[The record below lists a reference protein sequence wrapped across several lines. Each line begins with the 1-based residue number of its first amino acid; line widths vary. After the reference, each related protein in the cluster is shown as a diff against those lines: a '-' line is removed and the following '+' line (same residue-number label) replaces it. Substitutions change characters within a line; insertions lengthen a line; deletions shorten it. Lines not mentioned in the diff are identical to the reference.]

1 MAKHHLDR
9 CVDVPSFTWCNV
21 CIHIMDELSL
31 VINCLCFFFLFSL
44 LTTKCIIILCL
55 FTVCFCLFTVCLG
68 LTVNCPL
75 FVYCLLL
82 FVYCLLGF
90 GMTTRPKRHKVVDCN
105 SKTYLG
111 MVYN

>member
-9 CVDVPSFTWCNV
+9 CVDVPSSTWCNV

-31 VINCLCFFFLFSL
+31 VIDCLCFFFLFSL
-44 LTTKCIIILCL
+44 LTTK
-55 FTVCFCLFTVCLG
+55 VH
-68 LTVNCPL
+68 NYPL

-90 GMTTRPKRHKVVDCN
+90 DMTARHKRHKVVDCN

-111 MVYN
+111 MVCN

>member
-31 VINCLCFFFLFSL
+31 VIDCLCFFFLFSL
-44 LTTKCIIILCL
+44 LRTK
-55 FTVCFCLFTVCLG
+55 VH
-68 LTVNCPL
+68 NYPL

-82 FVYCLLGF
+82 FVYCLLGSNSQLSF
-90 GMTTRPKRHKVVDCN
+90 VCLLFAWVWHDCQIQE
-105 SKTYLG
+105 T
-111 MVYN
+111 